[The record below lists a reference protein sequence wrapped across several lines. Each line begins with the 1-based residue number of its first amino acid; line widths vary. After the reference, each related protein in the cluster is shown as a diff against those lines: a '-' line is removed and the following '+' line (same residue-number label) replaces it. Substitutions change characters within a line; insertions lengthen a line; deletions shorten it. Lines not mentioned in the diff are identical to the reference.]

1 MELLMLS
8 LLVVELNLER
18 KWDQFFVFDNEI
30 FLDNLCFDKKWG
42 GIIVIIILINKV
54 NKIVNG
60 N

>member
-1 MELLMLS
+1 MLS